1 MALILRRNEAE
12 RKNTAQKIWSTILYS
27 NSACTLPKGLPTSQS
42 QPKHLILYSPFLSF
56 CIFFLFF
63 PRLRIR
69 ASTGLGQ
76 RQVTLCT
83 LFLVRTCLKLPSPG
97 HAKHCRRHHFWTGLA
112 RLFRTTRKNI
122 DILVFE
128 YFFWFLFFSKCRW
141 WLYVSPGVM

>member
-12 RKNTAQKIWSTILYS
+12 RKTQRKKKSDLQYFIPIRHARYQRVYQLLNLNPSISSY
-27 NSACTLPKGLPTSQS
+27 TLL
-42 QPKHLILYSPFLSF
+42 FLSF

-122 DILVFE
+122 DFLVFE
-128 YFFWFLFFSKCRW
+128 SFFWFLFFSKCR
-141 WLYVSPGVM
+141 